1 MDVVSPPFRAAYTS
15 WGKRGS
21 TTALYVESGPEV
33 LGEFGVERATV
44 DDHVWAL
51 SVTTEDAVIS
61 CDGQPLY
68 VAAGNVARDK
78 RISVSLGDR
87 EVTLLNEHRTDWVV
101 EDSTGAVVAQFSGG
115 NNGVRRAIVELT
127 PDGAQ
132 LGLGRADVA
141 ALSWF
146 ARIIL
151 ERRLGMSSM
160 VLTIMLVAASL
171 VAILAFLL

>member
-1 MDVVSPPFRAAYTS
+1 M
-15 WGKRGS
+15 
-21 TTALYVESGPEV
+21 
-33 LGEFGVERATV
+33 
-44 DDHVWAL
+44 
-51 SVTTEDAVIS
+51 
-61 CDGQPLY
+61 Y